1 MADTQKYYVLWADG
15 RRFGPCDEETLL
27 QWAKEGRIT
36 PYSEL
41 ENADT
46 GARLSAETLLG
57 PWTVDPQL
65 QQPVQAAPGS
75 VGASAAADSSAWVEA
90 AQTAQPQAPVSQPT
104 FQGGGGPYP
113 PAATPSA
120 GMNETTWAWICCALS
135 LCCGVA
141 AIAALVLAIIGMNK
155 KQNGA
160 VAALVVSGVM
170 CLLTVVGTVV
180 MLSGAFRP

>member
-15 RRFGPCDEETLL
+15 RRFGPCDEATLL

-65 QQPVQAAPGS
+65 TAPVSQGTPAPGTP
-75 VGASAAADSSAWVEA
+75 AADSSAWVEA

-135 LCCGVA
+135 LCCG
-141 AIAALVLAIIGMNK
+141 IAALAAVVLAVIGMNK

-170 CLLTVVGTVV
+170 CLITVGATAV
-180 MLSGAFRP
+180 MLSGGFRP